1 MTHLEIRL
9 RDDLAREADHEG
21 LLEPQPLEQL
31 LRERL
36 RALRLARLAEARARA
51 RARARVDDTLPAPM
65 TAEEIQAE
73 IDAYRAEQRGAPG
86 P

>member
-1 MTHLEIRL
+1 MTHLEIL
-9 RDDLAREADHEG
+9 LPDDLAREAAREG

-36 RALRLARLAEARARA
+36 RALRLARLAETRAP
-51 RARARVDDTLPAPM
+51 VDDTLPAPM

>member
-1 MTHLEIRL
+1 MTHLEIL
-9 RDDLAREADHEG
+9 LPDDLAREAAREG

-36 RALRLARLAEARARA
+36 RALRLARLAEARARVGDSA
-51 RARARVDDTLPAPM
+51 PAPM

-73 IDAYRAEQRGAPG
+73 IDAYRSEQRRAAG